1 MLKRLYV
8 DNFRCLVNFELRFD
22 RVNLLLGGNG
32 SGKTSVF
39 AVLYRLQQFLA
50 GNYKTRQAFPA
61 RSLTRW
67 QANDLQ
73 RFELELQSGDSVYAY
88 SLVIEHDADR
98 RNVRTRS
105 EILLHEGEKLFHS
118 ENGTVALY
126 RDNHAPGPVYP
137 FNWSLSGV
145 GMLEPSDDN
154 KKLTRF
160 RNEMQK
166 IIIASP
172 HPWSM
177 TPASVEDDNI
187 LSRHMENFVS
197 WYRFHS
203 QEHQGAVLKLFQEL
217 KEVIP
222 GFDSFSL
229 KEAGEAKVLK
239 VLFDAPGSQKRPM
252 AFDFSELS
260 DGQKVLA
267 ALYALLFLLKDEGY
281 SLFLDEPDN
290 FVALREIQPWLTALM
305 DACGD
310 SIEQAILISHHPE
323 IIDHLALRSG
333 RWFDRDN
340 NGPARVTHHPKAQV
354 EGLTASETVARGW
367 EA

>member
-1 MLKRLYV
+1 
-8 DNFRCLVNFELRFD
+8 
-22 RVNLLLGGNG
+22 
-32 SGKTSVF
+32 
-39 AVLYRLQQFLA
+39 
-50 GNYKTRQAFPA
+50 
-61 RSLTRW
+61 
-67 QANDLQ
+67 
-73 RFELELQSGDSVYAY
+73 
-88 SLVIEHDADR
+88 
-98 RNVRTRS
+98 
-105 EILLHEGEKLFHS
+105 
-118 ENGTVALY
+118 
-126 RDNHAPGPVYP
+126 
-137 FNWSLSGV
+137 
-145 GMLEPSDDN
+145 
-154 KKLTRF
+154 
-160 RNEMQK
+160 
-166 IIIASP
+166 
-172 HPWSM
+172 
-177 TPASVEDDNI
+177 
-187 LSRHMENFVS
+187 
-197 WYRFHS
+197 
-203 QEHQGAVLKLFQEL
+203 LKLFQEL